1 MAKRIPASV
10 QTDQSIRELLC
21 GGSSGDVRSELIRLG
36 VRRIIE
42 EALERE
48 VGDFLGRGFYQRAG
62 GERLEAEGDG
72 QVRGYRNGYRRGHL
86 DSAEGK
92 IDFAVPQVSDTD
104 EPFASQV
111 RQHVQG
117 RSGQLE
123 DLATEMF
130 ARGLSTRDIE
140 AAFTDASGRKLLSRT
155 AVSDITEVLWQQYE
169 QFATRDLS
177 SLEIAYLFL
186 DGVAERLNPS
196 ERRQAVLCAW
206 GIDLEGNKHLLHLA
220 PGTKEDT
227 TSCREFIQDM
237 KRRGLCDPLLV
248 TTDGASGLMKSVEEC
263 FPRSTR
269 QRCLVHKMRNIQA
282 KVTDEQLWP
291 QIKAEVTS
299 IYQAANPETARL
311 LKESFIKR
319 WQKKF
324 PTAVTCFEED
334 FEACIAH
341 LVFPITHRKAIR
353 STNLL
358 ERLFEEDR
366 RRTKVLPHAFGE
378 RPMLKL
384 MFAAVIRSAEKWR
397 KLKVTNFEQEQL
409 RQLRQEM
416 NENFKRRHIPA
427 VTPAPSSF
435 SSKVGT

>member
-1 MAKRIPASV
+1 
-10 QTDQSIRELLC
+10 
-21 GGSSGDVRSELIRLG
+21 

-48 VGDFLGRGFYQRAG
+48 VGEFLGRGFYQREGG
-62 GERLEAEGDG
+62 GE
-72 QVRGYRNGYRRGHL
+72 VRGYRNGYRTGRL
-86 DSAEGK
+86 DSAEGE
-92 IDFAVPQVSDTD
+92 IPFAVPQVSDAD
-104 EPFASQV
+104 EPFESKV
-111 RQHVQG
+111 RRHVKG
-117 RSGQLE
+117 RTGQLE
-123 DLATEMF
+123 QLATEMF

-140 AAFTDASGRKLLSRT
+140 AAFTDAGGSKLLSRS

-169 QFATRDLS
+169 AFAARDLS
-177 SLEIAYLFL
+177 GLEIAYLFL

-206 GIDLEGNKHLLHLA
+206 GIDVEGFKHLLHLS
-220 PGTKEDT
+220 PGTKEDA

-248 TTDGASGLMKSVEEC
+248 TTGGAPGLIKAVEEC
-263 FPRSTR
+263 FPRSSR
-269 QRCLVHKMRNIQA
+269 QRCLVHKTRNLQV

-291 QIKAEVTS
+291 QFKAEAGSV
-299 IYQAANPETARL
+299 YQAANVETARL
-311 LKESFIKR
+311 LRDGFVKR

-324 PTAVTCFEED
+324 PAAVACFEED
-334 FEACIAH
+334 FEACVAH
-341 LVFPITHRKAIR
+341 LAFPVTHRKAIR

-358 ERLFEEDR
+358 ERLFEENR

-384 MFAAVIRSAEKWR
+384 MFAAVIRAAGKWR
-397 KLKVTNFEQEQL
+397 KLKVTNFERQQL
-409 RQLRQEM
+409 RQLREEM
-416 NENFKRRHIPA
+416 NENFKRRHTPA
-427 VTPAPSSF
+427 VTPAPSAF

>member
-1 MAKRIPASV
+1 MGKRVPASV
-10 QTDQSIRELLC
+10 RTDQQIRELLSN
-21 GGSSGDVRSELIRLG
+21 GSAGDARSELVRLG

-48 VGDFLGRGFYQRAG
+48 VGEFLGRGFYRREGGG
-62 GERLEAEGDG
+62 GE
-72 QVRGYRNGYRRGHL
+72 VRGYRNGYRTGHL
-86 DSAEGK
+86 DSAEGQ
-92 IDFAVPQVSDTD
+92 IPFAVPQVSDTGD
-104 EPFASQV
+104 EPFESKV
-111 RQHVQG
+111 RRHVKG
-117 RSGQLE
+117 RTDQLE
-123 DLATEMF
+123 HLATEMF
-130 ARGLSTRDIE
+130 ARGLSTRDVE
-140 AAFTDASGRKLLSRT
+140 AAFTDDDGNKLLSRS

-169 QFATRDLS
+169 QFATRDLAGH
-177 SLEIAYLFL
+177 EIAYLFL

-206 GIDLEGNKHLLHLA
+206 GIDTEGFKHLLHLA

-248 TTDGASGLMKSVEEC
+248 TTDGAAGLIKAVEEC

-269 QRCLVHKMRNIQA
+269 QRCLVHKTRNLQA
-282 KVTDEQLWP
+282 KVTDERLWP
-291 QIKAEVTS
+291 QVKAEASGV
-299 IYQAANPETARL
+299 YQAANAETARL
-311 LKESFIKR
+311 LRDGFVKR

-324 PTAVTCFEED
+324 PAAVACFEED

-341 LVFPITHRKAIR
+341 LVFPVTHRKAIR

-358 ERLFEEDR
+358 ERLFEENR

-384 MFAAVIRSAEKWR
+384 MFAAVIRASEKWR
-397 KLKVTNFEQEQL
+397 KLKVTNFEREQL
-409 RQLRQEM
+409 RRLREEM
-416 NENFKRRHIPA
+416 NENFKRRHAPA
-427 VTPAPSSF
+427 VTPAPSPF
-435 SSKVGT
+435 SSKSGT

>member
-1 MAKRIPASV
+1 V
-10 QTDQSIRELLC
+10 QTDQSIRQLLC
-21 GGSSGDVRSELIRLG
+21 GGSGGDVRSELIRLG
-36 VRRIIE
+36 VRRIVE

-48 VGDFLGRGFYQRAG
+48 VSEFLGRGFYQREG
-62 GERLEAEGDG
+62 GGA
-72 QVRGYRNGYRRGHL
+72 VRGYRNGYRTGHL
-86 DSAEGK
+86 DSAEGE
-92 IDFAVPQVSDTD
+92 IPFAVPQVSDTPQPY
-104 EPFASQV
+104 ESKV
-111 RQHVQG
+111 RQHVSG
-117 RSGQLE
+117 RSEQLE
-123 DLATEMF
+123 HLASEMF

-140 AAFTDASGRKLLSRT
+140 EAFTDKDGNKLLSKS

-177 SLEIAYLFL
+177 GCEIAYLFL
-186 DGVAERLNPS
+186 DGVAERLNPG

-206 GIDLEGNKHLLHLA
+206 GIDVEGNKHLLHLA
-220 PGTKEDT
+220 PGTKEDAV
-227 TSCREFIQDM
+227 SCREFIQDM

-248 TTDGASGLMKSVEEC
+248 TTDGAPGLIKAVEEC
-263 FPRSTR
+263 FPRSSR
-269 QRCLVHKMRNIQA
+269 QRCLVHKMRNLQV

-291 QIKAEVTS
+291 QLKAEATS
-299 IYQAANPETARL
+299 VYTAANPETARL
-311 LKESFIKR
+311 LKEGFVKR

-324 PTAVTCFEED
+324 PTAVACFEED

-341 LVFPITHRKAIR
+341 LIFPITHRRAIR

-358 ERLFEEDR
+358 ERLFEENR

-384 MFAAVIRSAEKWR
+384 MFAAVIRAAQKWR
-397 KLKVTNFEQEQL
+397 KLKVSNFEREQL

-416 NENFKRRHIPA
+416 DEQFKRRCAPA
-427 VTPAPSSF
+427 ATPAPSAF

>member
-1 MAKRIPASV
+1 MGKRVPASV
-10 QTDQSIRELLC
+10 QTDQSIRQLLC
-21 GGSSGDVRSELIRLG
+21 SGSGGDVRSELIRLG

-48 VGDFLGRGFYQRAG
+48 VSEFLGRGFYQREGAAG
-62 GERLEAEGDG
+62 PGGAGA
-72 QVRGYRNGYRRGHL
+72 RGYRNGYRTGHL
-86 DSAEGK
+86 DSAEGELP
-92 IDFAVPQVSDTD
+92 FAVPQVSDTE
-104 EPFASQV
+104 EPYQSKV
-111 RQHVQG
+111 RDHVRG

-123 DLATEMF
+123 HLATEMY

-140 AAFTDASGRKLLSRT
+140 AAFTDDDGNKLLSKS

-169 QFATRDLS
+169 AFATRDLS
-177 SLEIAYLFL
+177 GYEIAYLFL
-186 DGVAERLNPS
+186 DGVAERLNPG

-206 GIDLEGNKHLLHLA
+206 SIDVEGNKHLLHLA

-227 TSCREFIQDM
+227 TSCKEFIQDM

-248 TTDGASGLMKSVEEC
+248 TTDGAPGLIKAVEEC
-263 FPRSTR
+263 FPRSSR
-269 QRCLVHKMRNIQA
+269 QRCLVHKMRNMQA

-291 QIKAEVTS
+291 QVKAEASSV
-299 IYQAANPETARL
+299 YQAANPETARL
-311 LKESFIKR
+311 LRDGFIKR

-324 PTAVTCFEED
+324 PTAAACFEED

-341 LVFPITHRKAIR
+341 LVFPVTHRKAIR

-358 ERLFEEDR
+358 ERLFEENR

-384 MFAAVIRSAEKWR
+384 MFAAVIRAAEKWR
-397 KLKVTNFEQEQL
+397 KLKVTNFEREQL
-409 RQLRQEM
+409 RQLREET
-416 NENFKRRHIPA
+416 NERFKRRHTPA
-427 VTPAPSSF
+427 VPSAPSAF